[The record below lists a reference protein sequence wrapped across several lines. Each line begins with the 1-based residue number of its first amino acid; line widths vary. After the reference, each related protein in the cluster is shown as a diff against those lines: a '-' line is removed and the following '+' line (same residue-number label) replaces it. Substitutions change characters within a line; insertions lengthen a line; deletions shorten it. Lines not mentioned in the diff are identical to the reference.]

1 MCYYNL
7 MRKKVKFV
15 LNHFNINPKVKVRL
29 KKMKNMGET
38 HVKKK
43 HYEIR
48 INPKINKHLQLITL
62 FHELVHVKQYEL
74 DGLYMSNEL
83 MMFKGERFDND
94 LAYHWQP
101 WEIEAR
107 GMEEALLQ
115 EWLTHKKKS

>member
-1 MCYYNL
+1 

-29 KKMKNMGET
+29 KKMKDHMGET

-43 HYEIR
+43 HYEIH
-48 INPKINKHLQLITL
+48 INPKLPKHLRTITL
-62 FHELVHVKQYEL
+62 FHELVHVKQFEL
-74 DGLYMSNEL
+74 DGLYMSQEL
-83 MMFKGERFDND
+83 MMFKGERHPQD
-94 LAYHWQP
+94 ACYWWYP